1 MTPVI
6 VSLYSK
12 LVTLRYGCSVVQ
24 ADFESL
30 RHLKAIRAARCW
42 LTAEVPD
49 CEQSVTTVP
58 VGVPTTPFCRDR
70 RRQSTGRYFTGDR

>member
-1 MTPVI
+1 MVKKRNLPPLL
-6 VSLYSK
+6 SFSAL
-12 LVTLRYGCSVVQ
+12 LVCIQ

-30 RHLKAIRAARCW
+30 RHLKAIGATRCW
-42 LTAEVPD
+42 STAEVPD
-49 CEQSVTTVP
+49 CEQSVTMVP